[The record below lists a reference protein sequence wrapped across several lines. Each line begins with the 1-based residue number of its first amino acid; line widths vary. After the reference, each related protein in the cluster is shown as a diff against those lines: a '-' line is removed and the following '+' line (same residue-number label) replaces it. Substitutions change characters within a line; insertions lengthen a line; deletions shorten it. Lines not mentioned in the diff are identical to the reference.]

1 MEQHQHLSPLDIGL
15 RMEAI
20 ENILVVVVE
29 QLHRLEAIEYA
40 LEDLETTLVVL
51 VERFNQF
58 AALYRTDH
66 YGVGRGG
73 VQEEGA

>member
-1 MEQHQHLSPLDIGL
+1 MSPLLTREILDVMRLKAVATLEG
-15 RMEAI
+15 I
-20 ENILVVVVE
+20 E
-29 QLHRLEAIEYA
+29 
-40 LEDLETTLVVL
+40 T
-51 VERFNQF
+51 NQF

>member
-1 MEQHQHLSPLDIGL
+1 MAEPVDLRDPIERRLATIEQ
-15 RMEAI
+15 
-20 ENILVVVVE
+20 
-29 QLHRLEAIEYA
+29 A